1 VARVDGGQFVRT
13 SLWTATCNVLAF
25 PSVMTS
31 PDLTAPPT
39 SRLSARFA
47 SLAARNRKAL
57 VCYVTAG
64 HPDHTGSRALLR
76 GLATAGADVIEIG
89 VPFSDPMADGPVIQ
103 ESSQRALDQG
113 MTLERTLALVADA
126 ALDIPVVLF
135 SYLNPIL
142 AAGPDVLARA
152 RDAGVDGVLVTD
164 LPVGAD
170 PVRERWFGTS
180 GLDFVRLVA
189 PTTPAARMAEIGQHG
204 GGFVYLISRLGVT
217 GERASLPDDLP
228 DTVARLRAATTLPLC
243 IGFGISTPE
252 QARVAAQ
259 LGDGVV
265 VGSAI
270 VRAAGQSVEAALALT
285 ASLRDAL
292 DSL

>member
-1 VARVDGGQFVRT
+1 MAST
-13 SLWTATCNVLAF
+13 SVI
-25 PSVMTS
+25 TS
-31 PDLTAPPT
+31 PEASTPST

-47 SLAARNRKAL
+47 ALKNEGRKAL

-64 HPDHTGSRALLR
+64 HPDPERSVALLR
-76 GLATAGADVIEIG
+76 GLAAAGADVIEVG

-103 ESSQRALDQG
+103 QSSQIALDQG
-113 MTLERTLALVADA
+113 VNLNRTLEIVREA
-126 ALDIPVVLF
+126 AVDVPIVLF
-135 SYLNPIL
+135 SYLNPVI
-142 AAGPDVLARA
+142 AGGSDVLARA
-152 RDAGVDGVLVTD
+152 KAAGVDGVLVTD

-170 PVRERWFGTS
+170 PVREQWFGAS

-189 PTTPAARMAEIGQHG
+189 PTTPAPRMAEIGRHG

-217 GERASLPDDLP
+217 GERTSLAADLP
-228 DTVARLRAATTLPLC
+228 ETVARLRASTDLPLC

-252 QARVAAQ
+252 QAKAAAA

-270 VRAAGQSVEAALALT
+270 VRAAGRSIDEAIALT
-285 ASLRDAL
+285 ASLRAAIDER
-292 DSL
+292 